1 MSNAL
6 LTTDKIVDR
15 ALMRFSESA
24 TALKVIPKTYASE
37 FKGAAKVGDEVR
49 VPIPQHAVIREGRV
63 AQPAPLQTLVRP
75 VTIQKQVGFD
85 LTFNSAELA
94 LDIEEFERRYLSQQ
108 IADLVVDVEADVQ
121 RLMYQWTPNQT
132 GTPDGQWTNV
142 GYGNLAKK
150 FIEDNGGGK
159 GQKNMIL
166 NNAAEST
173 LIPNMRGLYNPTS
186 EISSQ
191 YKDGVITR
199 AAGFDWVSSTVAPL
213 HTNGAGANYLTDT
226 PGTTQTGSS
235 IHVDTGTGAIT
246 RGSIVTFGVV
256 GAGVHAVHP
265 QTKANLGYLRQFVVT
280 EDYPGGEGDLQIFPA
295 VVATGSEQNV
305 SAAVADGL
313 AVTVNGTASDS
324 YGINL
329 AFRPEAFQFVTV
341 DLPELDGWET
351 SRREFE
357 GISMRLTRGSDIQN
371 DTNLW
376 RFDIMWGFGA
386 LRPQWACRVANDPA
400 NLTLA

>member
-1 MSNAL
+1 MANAL

-24 TALKVIPKTYASE
+24 TALKILPKTYASE
-37 FKGAAKVGDEVR
+37 FKGERKVGAKVD
-49 VPIPQHAVIREGRV
+49 VPIPQHAVIRTGRV

-75 VTIQKQVGFD
+75 VEIIEQVGFD
-85 LTFNSAELA
+85 LTFNSSELA
-94 LDIEEFERRYLSQQ
+94 LDIEEFDRRYLSQQ
-108 IADLVVDVEADVQ
+108 VPDLVVDIEAKAQ
-121 RLMYQWTPNQT
+121 RLMYQWTPNQV
-132 GTPDGQWTNV
+132 GTPDGQWTNI

-150 FIEDNGGGK
+150 LIEDNGGGK

-173 LIPNMRGLYNPTS
+173 LIPNMSGLFNPTK
-186 EISSQ
+186 EISDQ
-191 YKDGVITR
+191 YLDGVISR

-213 HTNGAGANYLTDT
+213 HQRGSGNASWDVGAAN
-226 PGTTQTGSS
+226 QTGDS
-235 IHVDTGTGAIT
+235 IAITGGTGTILVGD
-246 RGSIVTFGVV
+246 IVTF
-256 GAGVHAVHP
+256 AGCVAVHP
-265 QTKANLGYLRQFVVT
+265 QTKQSLGYLRQFVVT
-280 EDYPGGEGDLQIFPA
+280 EALAGGVIGIFPA
-295 VVATGSEQNV
+295 VITSGSEQNV
-305 SAAVADGL
+305 TASPTSGGDVVIA
-313 AVTVNGTASDS
+313 GTASDT

-357 GISMRLTRGSDIQN
+357 GVSMRLTRGSDIQN

-400 NLTLA
+400 NLTVT